1 MSRRFLL
8 TALLGL
14 FTVASFSLTGG
25 GVPVMKTQASSCPDA
40 LNFKMKNIDGKSVDL
55 CSYKGN
61 VVLIVNVAS
70 KCGLTPQYE
79 GLEALN
85 QKYRSQ
91 GLRILGF
98 PANDFLG
105 QEPGTESEIKQFCT
119 TKYKVS
125 FDMFGKITVKGNEMN
140 PLYKFLTAGGGDA
153 KLAGEVKWNFQKYL
167 IDRNGKLVAVFSPR
181 TEPMAAEITSAI
193 EAQLK

>member
-98 PANDFLG
+98 PLF
-105 QEPGTESEIKQFCT
+105 
-119 TKYKVS
+119 
-125 FDMFGKITVKGNEMN
+125 
-140 PLYKFLTAGGGDA
+140 
-153 KLAGEVKWNFQKYL
+153 GEVDAPGKHDQITIGEDVGATVLRNEET
-167 IDRNGKLVAVFSPR
+167 DRVTIVL
-181 TEPMAAEITSAI
+181 
-193 EAQLK
+193 